1 MTTGTC
7 YLYGIY
13 MLLIVCLLSYKR
25 KIETA
30 DAYVQ
35 DNIKYTLKISQ
46 KETYFPPVSY
56 WLGAELIK
64 VKTFDVT
71 SYGSTTSSVRIT
83 QNKGI

>member
-35 DNIKYTLKISQ
+35 DNIKHTLKILQ

-56 WLGAELIK
+56 WLGVNLSK
-64 VKTFDVT
+64 
-71 SYGSTTSSVRIT
+71 
-83 QNKGI
+83 

>member
-13 MLLIVCLLSYKR
+13 MLLIVCLLSHKR

-35 DNIKYTLKISQ
+35 DNIKHTLKISQ
-46 KETYFPPVSY
+46 KKTYFPPCFILVVC
-56 WLGAELIK
+56 ELIK

-71 SYGSTTSSVRIT
+71 SYGSMTSSVRIT
-83 QNKGI
+83 QKKGI